1 MVLLAS
7 SRSLARSLGPLASR
21 SRAFQSSAASRSLS
35 TATAR
40 GQAKSTTLLRP
51 AAATRTSSLLSTGS
65 SFRMLTTQRE
75 KVKVLLVLYDGG
87 QHAKDVS
94 VNFPIGY
101 PSLVFY
107 FLFLFFLLS
116 YIPPRRSMIAG
127 LLTPPAADCLTH
139 PLNPLQRLQCQSAQ
153 PWLRVQTVGCLYC
166 NAYMVCLA
174 C

>member
-94 VNFPIGY
+94 VNFPIGLPLSGFFFFIFIFFIILY
-101 PSLVFY
+101 PAKKKHDSRALDSASCR
-107 FLFLFFLLS
+107 L
-116 YIPPRRSMIAG
+116 PH
-127 LLTPPAADCLTH
+127 TPPQSSPKTPMSVCSALAPSPDRRV
-139 PLNPLQRLQCQSAQ
+139 PVLQRL
-153 PWLRVQTVGCLYC
+153 
-166 NAYMVCLA
+166 
-174 C
+174 